1 MNPSLS
7 NLSPFDVA
15 VLLDKAIIL
24 NGMLVNGSPEEK
36 ARAKELWIPLEKE
49 ILLNI
54 NVDAMEMAK
63 RELALDNEMVEINH
77 FSLFEC

>member
-7 NLSPFDVA
+7 TLSPFDVA

-24 NGMLVNGSPEEK
+24 NGMLVNGSPKEK

-49 ILLNI
+49 ILLHI
-54 NVDAMEMAK
+54 NEDAMEMAK
-63 RELALDNEMVEINH
+63 RELTLDNEMVEVNH
-77 FSLFEC
+77 FSLFDC